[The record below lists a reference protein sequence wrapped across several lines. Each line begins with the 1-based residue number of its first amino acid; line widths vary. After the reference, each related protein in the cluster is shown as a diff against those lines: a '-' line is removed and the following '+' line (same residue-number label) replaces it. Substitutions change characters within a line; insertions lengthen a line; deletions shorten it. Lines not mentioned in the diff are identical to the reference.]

1 MKRAPSAE
9 PLLTTV
15 GVGAQSCCAQ
25 GGVRSG
31 RAQQDCAPTTT
42 AEKGGRVLLLG
53 VLLTFVLLAVAYF
66 AVFKAAREAQ
76 IREVPLATKGG
87 RP

>member
-1 MKRAPSAE
+1 M
-9 PLLTTV
+9 
-15 GVGAQSCCAQ
+15 
-25 GGVRSG
+25 
-31 RAQQDCAPTTT
+31 
-42 AEKGGRVLLLG
+42 LLLG